1 MAQILTAT
9 GSTFAKKYVDNFSK
23 RFEPEDPYYETYE
36 HNGKQKR
43 RKRPLP
49 QGLTRKE
56 EKILRKVLRRAHYLD
71 KGFNICGMRFG
82 WTFLIGLIPLAGD
95 LVDALLN
102 YNLIIKK
109 CKQVDNIPSSLIN
122 QMLANNSVSI
132 GLGLVPIVGDI
143 GLAVWKTNW
152 RNASLFEKYM
162 RERAA
167 ENLRNQ
173 ASGTNAGTPAVPPR
187 PAGGKSSLM
196 QPMSY

>member
-109 CKQVDNIPSSLIN
+109 CKQVDKYV
-122 QMLANNSVSI
+122 MLANNSVSI

-143 GLAVWKTNW
+143 D
-152 RNASLFEKYM
+152 M